1 MGKKHKKK
9 KDKNRQPDIFK
20 GINMASRKK
29 MNAKFRSILD
39 EIEDYRVKLY
49 ESDKKASKSRKTRKA
64 INKEE
69 ASFFLE
75 MDSIKCRKKISKKW
89 EDTGFMDQM
98 ADLLKEVSP
107 FVQLLA
113 RALATLITLFLSIPA
128 IKHHIS
134 PDMLSKLTTVFDI
147 AMAM

>member
-9 KDKNRQPDIFK
+9 KQSQSDITLNVNSRSKKKLNKEFK
-20 GINMASRKK
+20 KA
-29 MNAKFRSILD
+29 LD
-39 EIEDYRVKLY
+39 EIEEFRVQMY
-49 ESDKKASKSRKTRKA
+49 EADKKSAKRSDRKK

-69 ASFFLE
+69 AIFFTS

-89 EDTGFMDQM
+89 EKTGFMDHL
-98 ADLLKEVSP
+98 ASLLKEISP

-113 RALATLITLFLSIPA
+113 KALVSLITLFLSIPFV
-128 IKHHIS
+128 KEHIS
-134 PDMLSKLTTVFDI
+134 PNMVSKLTTVFDL